1 MNCME
6 VQRLMMPF
14 IDNKLSIEQL
24 EEFMEHIKS
33 CPDCMEELEVHY
45 ILLTGMRRL
54 DADKEIADNFHE
66 DFIELLNENEDKIIH
81 YKFSH
86 IRKRIILILVIS
98 IAAIAS
104 SFHIGEYVVQ
114 DVLKD
119 EPKSSSF
126 LTQDLFFVDFSG
138 YREEELPHVPG
149 GLYSARIL
157 YQLDS
162 IYTYLY
168 EKDEEEAKLLQE
180 KFPEHFDKNSPY
192 RRKY

>member
-1 MNCME
+1 MNCIE

-14 IDNKLSIEQL
+14 IDNKLSMEQL

-54 DADKEIADNFHE
+54 DADKELSDNFHE
-66 DFIELLNENEDKIIH
+66 DFIELLHENEEKIIH

-114 DVLKD
+114 DVLK
-119 EPKSSSF
+119 EPKNSNY
-126 LTQDLFFVDFSG
+126 LAQDLFFADFYGYRQQDLNNIPGGIFSG
-138 YREEELPHVPG
+138 QVMF
-149 GLYSARIL
+149 
-157 YQLDS
+157 QLDD
-162 IYTYLY
+162 IYDYLAG
-168 EKDEEEAKLLQE
+168 KDEDEAKLLKE
-180 KFPEHFDKNSPY
+180 KFPEHFNNSGPY
-192 RRKY
+192 LR

>member
-1 MNCME
+1 
-6 VQRLMMPF
+6 MMPF

-24 EEFMEHIKS
+24 EEFMEHIRS

-54 DADKEIADNFHE
+54 DADKELADNFHD
-66 DFIELLNENEDKIIH
+66 DFIEMLNENEDRIIH

-114 DVLKD
+114 DVLKE
-119 EPKSSSF
+119 EPKTSNYF
-126 LTQDLFFVDFSG
+126 TQDLFFADVSGFREPDLTYVPAGVFSG
-138 YREEELPHVPG
+138 RFM
-149 GLYSARIL
+149 
-157 YQLDS
+157 YQLDE
-162 IYTYLY
+162 IDAYLQ
-168 EKDEEEAKLLQE
+168 EMDKEGAKLLEE
-180 KFPEHFDKNSPY
+180 KFPEHFNKYSPY
-192 RRKY
+192 RRK

>member
-1 MNCME
+1 MNCIE

-54 DADKEIADNFHE
+54 DADKELSDNFHE
-66 DFIELLNENEDKIIH
+66 DFVEILHENEEKLIH
-81 YKFSH
+81 NKFSH
-86 IRKRIILILVIS
+86 IRKRIILILIIS

-114 DVLKD
+114 DVLKE
-119 EPKSSSF
+119 EPKNSNY
-126 LTQDLFFVDFSG
+126 LAQDLFFTDFYG
-138 YREEELPHVPG
+138 YRQQDISNIPG
-149 GLYSARIL
+149 GLFTGQIMS
-157 YQLDS
+157 QLDS
-162 IYTYLY
+162 IYDYLIV
-168 EKDEEEAKLLQE
+168 KDEDGAKRLKE
-180 KFPEHFDKNSPY
+180 KFPEHFNSTGPY
-192 RRKY
+192 LR